1 MKYWIIAFVFGIVVY
16 SCGNKKIN
24 DRDRFFLRGN
34 VALSE
39 KSYDD
44 AVKFYSEAI
53 KIDPEYAIAY
63 NNRGITYFE
72 DDDLISSITDY
83 TKAIRID
90 GNFTDAYFN
99 RANSLIGLGRYDEAL
114 EDLNVVKVAYPDSS
128 YVHFAL
134 GLSYDG
140 LMLHQEA
147 IESFEKAKS
156 LHPDN
161 AETYLNL
168 AVVYYHLKQFDKAN
182 EYLSQAF
189 SRDSN
194 NSNYYNIKALVLMEQ
209 KQYLESV
216 NVFTEGL
223 EKHSEDAFLL
233 NNRGYTYL
241 LMDSVSLASK
251 DINESILMNPSNL
264 WAYRNKGI
272 IAYRNQ
278 DFEKAERL
286 FKRALDKRKYV
297 DLVYSYLGLTY
308 LSQGNKQEACRF
320 LKMANEKG
328 ETIAETEFLQQ
339 CQ

>member
-1 MKYWIIAFVFGIVVY
+1 
-16 SCGNKKIN
+16 
-24 DRDRFFLRGN
+24 
-34 VALSE
+34 
-39 KSYDD
+39 
-44 AVKFYSEAI
+44 
-53 KIDPEYAIAY
+53 
-63 NNRGITYFE
+63 
-72 DDDLISSITDY
+72 
-83 TKAIRID
+83 
-90 GNFTDAYFN
+90 
-99 RANSLIGLGRYDEAL
+99 
-114 EDLNVVKVAYPDSS
+114 
-128 YVHFAL
+128 
-134 GLSYDG
+134 
-140 LMLHQEA
+140 
-147 IESFEKAKS
+147 
-156 LHPDN
+156 
-161 AETYLNL
+161 
-168 AVVYYHLKQFDKAN
+168 LKQFDKAN